1 MLSLKP
7 MRPGVHIMRQLRLPT
22 KLGLLALVLLV
33 PMLVV
38 GVLLVQRVNESI
50 RFTEAEVDGSK
61 LVQTLSAV
69 VGEVQ
74 KHRGQTNMLLS
85 GDAGAR
91 EALQATRKD
100 LRVQLDAVEH
110 MLAAR
115 PDFGL
120 NAEWASLSQSLK
132 GVASGEQTSATESFA
147 FHSGLI
153 RDLRHFI
160 YTTAERSNLLF
171 LSLIHI

>member
-1 MLSLKP
+1 MGTEYVESPRMLSLKP

-61 LVQTLSAV
+61 LVQ
-69 VGEVQ
+69 
-74 KHRGQTNMLLS
+74 
-85 GDAGAR
+85 
-91 EALQATRKD
+91 
-100 LRVQLDAVEH
+100 
-110 MLAAR
+110 
-115 PDFGL
+115 
-120 NAEWASLSQSLK
+120 
-132 GVASGEQTSATESFA
+132 
-147 FHSGLI
+147 
-153 RDLRHFI
+153 
-160 YTTAERSNLLF
+160 